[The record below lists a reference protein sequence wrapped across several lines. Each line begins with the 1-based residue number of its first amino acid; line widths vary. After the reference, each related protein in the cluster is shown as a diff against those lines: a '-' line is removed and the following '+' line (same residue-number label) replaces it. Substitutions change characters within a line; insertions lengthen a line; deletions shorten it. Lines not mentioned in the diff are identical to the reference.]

1 MSPGRSATVRVVGW
15 MSVAMLAFST
25 MALSIRGL
33 AGALS
38 IFEIMAVRGACGLA
52 VLLVLVAAFP
62 AVRPGLVPR
71 RLSLHVLRN
80 TLHFSAQYAWA
91 VSVTLLPLA
100 TVFAIEFTSPAW
112 AALFAVLLLGE
123 RLTPSRIGVLV

>member
-1 MSPGRSATVRVVGW
+1 MPTARSAPLRVVFW

-25 MALSIRGL
+25 MAVSIREL

-38 IFEIMAVRGACGLA
+38 IFEILAVRSGCGLA
-52 VLLVLVAAFP
+52 VLLAIVATLP
-62 AVRPGLVPR
+62 GVRPGLVPR
-71 RLSLHVLRN
+71 RLALHVLRN

-91 VSVTLLPLA
+91 TSVTLLPLA
-100 TVFAIEFTSPAW
+100 TVFAIEFTAPAW

-123 RLTPSRIGVLV
+123 RL